1 MYKMQYYWN
10 KRICPYW
17 I

>member
-10 KRICPYW
+10 KRSCPYW